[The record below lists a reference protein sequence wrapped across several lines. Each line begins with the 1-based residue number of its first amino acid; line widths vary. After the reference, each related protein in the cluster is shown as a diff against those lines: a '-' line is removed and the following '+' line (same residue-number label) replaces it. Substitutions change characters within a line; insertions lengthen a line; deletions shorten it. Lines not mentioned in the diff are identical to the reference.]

1 MSEEELEQRTNN
13 NIDNDSKESV
23 ELSKEMQEEL
33 SNGKEKNEND

>member
-13 NIDNDSKESV
+13 NIDNELKEPV

-33 SNGKEKNEND
+33 SNGKEKIEND